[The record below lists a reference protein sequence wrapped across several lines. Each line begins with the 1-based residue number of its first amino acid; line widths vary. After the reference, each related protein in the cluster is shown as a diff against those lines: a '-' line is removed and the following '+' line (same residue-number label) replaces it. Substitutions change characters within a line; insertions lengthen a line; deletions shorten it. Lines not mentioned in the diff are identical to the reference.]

1 MITMAIHRGNRNE
14 RSLTV
19 APNVSYF
26 TVLIT
31 ESYSDFCIA
40 VIMIIKEEWEAR
52 VNLFINGAEYSC
64 QKQSS
69 YKPDLTWEIIF
80 NGGPS
85 MGSMNDNR
93 YKLDF

>member
-31 ESYSDFCIA
+31 ESYSEFCIA
-40 VIMIIKEEWEAR
+40 VIMIIKEE
-52 VNLFINGAEYSC
+52 
-64 QKQSS
+64 
-69 YKPDLTWEIIF
+69 
-80 NGGPS
+80 
-85 MGSMNDNR
+85 
-93 YKLDF
+93 